1 MYNITAQMKEKP
13 ARDFVYDTKWMPCY
27 DTDFSISRFMLSPWF
42 QNCIFISFILK
53 LDDKIS
59 CITRTSIGFIKLLNS
74 IRSAITILD
83 HPCRYLLVSPCMTLI
98 SKFTF
103 FSIAIYKYF
112 LSILE
117 TGFFLL
123 NDLLADTNAEFVARS
138 SVTLLLSINMVISL
152 EISVLV
158 LRNMYE
164 MKRNPS
170 SCYENS

>member
-27 DTDFSISRFMLSPWF
+27 DTDFSISRFISYH
-42 QNCIFISFILK
+42 CIFISFILK

-59 CITRTSIGFIKLLNS
+59 CITRTSIEFIKLLNS

-83 HPCRYLLVSPCMTLI
+83 HPCRYLLVSPCITLI

-117 TGFFLL
+117 TVFFLL

-164 MKRNPS
+164 MK
-170 SCYENS
+170 